1 MLCAVSVCAVCAGY
15 VLDGLPSAGRDWKSV
30 SDQVQ
35 LLQDLDLPP
44 DIIVNLKVIE
54 QELSFRFHNDFVQH
68 I

>member
-1 MLCAVSVCAVCAGY
+1 MLLCAGY
-15 VLDGLPSAGRDWKSV
+15 VLDGLPSTGRDWKSV

-54 QELSFRFHNDFVQH
+54 QDLSFRFHNDFVQH